1 MAIRL
6 IETRTNNSNVPLRL
20 AMGHFATNH
29 SHLNYYIDLTMTK
42 HRLSEAKEVATQL
55 CDHISPRR

>member
-29 SHLNYYIDLTMTK
+29 SHLNYYIDLTMTSTVCPRPK
-42 HRLSEAKEVATQL
+42 RLPPSCAT
-55 CDHISPRR
+55 ISAP